1 MRKKNSR
8 LEIVQ
13 RNQIILNNIQ
23 QAEADKC
30 RSGLLKKG
38 YILFK
43 EAKDRGFRRIGYD
56 VYQRK
61 EDVDAGNIW
70 AVEKVDGED
79 WLVCYTDQNDRIL
92 RNLKTAAKN
101 HRMQKTAVIK
111 DAVVMAPGDLVEITP
126 RHAESVHNKYRGKK
140 GEVTAA
146 MPDRSQLTFKDGSSL
161 WIENTDLTVV
171 KDRRELSVGDTV
183 RMFSRKDIEGQVTKY
198 SYGDKYITFEGGAGQ
213 KFVARIS
220 DICKITK
227 TGLVVQNIFTDPTN
241 PDEQKLLKEYMRGQL
256 QQTQQPGMETP
267 QQTLETAMAPG
278 GVGGEMG
285 EGFPPSIK
293 AQPSSAEMSAGTAVP
308 ASQFMSKEF
317 NFAGFVKKGRRLNV
331 GDMIQRKSTGEN
343 GTIVNVSFDRKLGK
357 FYMIDFG
364 AQEPDLV
371 YDTDIMKISPTKGPG
386 APTPAFPTDV
396 TPMRFPGGGGERS
409 TETPI
414 QQVVS
419 KKAVLGPQF
428 DTVKTAALEFVEGMV
443 AQALK
448 NHEADSPGEVVTGEF
463 ENELVKQAIT
473 TYMSRYLPENLIQ
486 ALSAT
491 DKNELSEWLF
501 VEAANIEA
509 EAPTTEE
516 FISEEPVTETDMWD
530 LEANYKNTRTREREI
545 AAGKLSNELQQHVK
559 VAIIAPTKL
568 STFRDKQKFVRDAV
582 YAMIKSGMLV
592 DAAHLIAQHVVSIEN
607 INFPLLRRC
616 IAQMGYQHVDQ
627 VIETAGDVFAFTTFS
642 TADGKKFALDLPGM
656 ETLRGGG
663 GGYPGGMDIEP
674 MKWEV
679 KSPQPGDLDRGR
691 LEEALQENL
700 VDQSVPF
707 EQAAPKIN
715 IELDPE
721 NKKIIIDYEQEEE
734 PPIELAGT
742 EEAPLVSGEE
752 LSKTPK
758 PGMPPMETRTKPEGG
773 ATDFAG
779 GFEVPVTF

>member
-1 MRKKNSR
+1 
-8 LEIVQ
+8 
-13 RNQIILNNIQ
+13 
-23 QAEADKC
+23 
-30 RSGLLKKG
+30 
-38 YILFK
+38 
-43 EAKDRGFRRIGYD
+43 
-56 VYQRK
+56 
-61 EDVDAGNIW
+61 
-70 AVEKVDGED
+70 
-79 WLVCYTDQNDRIL
+79 
-92 RNLKTAAKN
+92 
-101 HRMQKTAVIK
+101 
-111 DAVVMAPGDLVEITP
+111 
-126 RHAESVHNKYRGKK
+126 
-140 GEVTAA
+140 
-146 MPDRSQLTFKDGSSL
+146 MPDRSQLTFDDGSSL

-183 RMFSRKDIEGQVTKY
+183 RMFSRKDIEGRVIKY
-198 SYGDKYITFEGGAGQ
+198 SYGDKYITFEGGVGQ
-213 KFVARIS
+213 KFTARIG
-220 DICKITK
+220 DVCKITK

-241 PDEQKLLKEYMRGQL
+241 PDEQKLLKTYMQGQL
-256 QQTQQPGMETP
+256 QQQPTMETP

-278 GVGGEMG
+278 EVGREMG

-293 AQPSSAEMSAGTAVP
+293 AQPSTAEMSAGTALP
-308 ASQFMSKEF
+308 AGQFMSKEF
-317 NFAGFVKKGRRLNV
+317 NFTGFVKKGRRLNV

-343 GTIVNVSFDRKLGK
+343 GTIVDVSFDRKLGK

-364 AQEPDLV
+364 SQEPDLV

-386 APTPAFPTDV
+386 APTPVFPTDV
-396 TPMRFPGGGGERS
+396 TPMRLPGGGGGRG
-409 TETPI
+409 TETPAPA
-414 QQVVS
+414 QQVTS

-448 NHEADSPGEVVTGEF
+448 NHEADSPGEAVTGEF

-473 TYMSRYLPENLIQ
+473 TYMSRYLPEELIQ
-486 ALSAT
+486 MLSAT
-491 DKNELSEWLF
+491 DKNELSAWLF
-501 VEAANIEA
+501 AEAANIEA

-516 FISEEPVTETDMWD
+516 FIPKNPVTEVGMWD
-530 LEANYKNTRTREREI
+530 LEANYKNTQTQAREL
-545 AAGKLSNELQQHVK
+545 AAGKLSSELQQHIK

-582 YAMIKSGMLV
+582 QAMVRSGMLV

-616 IAQMGYQHVDQ
+616 IAQMGYQYGDQ

-642 TADGKKFALDLPGM
+642 TTDGKKFALDLPGM

-674 MKWEV
+674 MGWEV
-679 KSPQPGDLDRGR
+679 KSPQPGELNRGR

-700 VDQSVPF
+700 ADQSVPF
-707 EQAAPKIN
+707 EQASPKIN

-742 EEAPLVSGEE
+742 EGVSPVSGEE

-758 PGMPPMETRTKPEGG
+758 PGMPPTETRTAPEGG
-773 ATDFAG
+773 AADLG
-779 GFEVPVTF
+779 NMGEVPVNF